1 MKFPKTFADYCTP
14 AKVYLGIS
22 LVSVI
27 VVIIQNLLNPNH
39 NELCIGVHKCTMSH
53 KVVVLVFK
61 IIYMLFWAWLLNF
74 LCKKGLTKLAWFIL
88 VIPFLLIAVLLGG
101 MIMAVNNSNAPDSKH
116 VVHVHHEHN

>member
-22 LVSVI
+22 VVSVI
-27 VVIIQNLLNPNH
+27 IVVIQNLLNPNH
-39 NELCIGVHKCTMSH
+39 NELCIGSHKCTMSH
-53 KVVVLVFK
+53 KTVVLVFK
-61 IIYMLFWAWLLNF
+61 VIYMLFWAWLLNF

-101 MIMAVNNSNAPDSKH
+101 MIMAVNNNSTESKH
-116 VVHVHHEHN
+116 VGHVHHQDTN